1 MTTVVASP
9 LDVDPAHSRQAYQR
23 RWWIL
28 GVLCF
33 CLLVVSI
40 DNTILNVALPTLVE
54 ELHASASQ
62 LQWIVDAYTLVFAS
76 LLLTAGTMGDKF
88 GRRGA
93 LMVGLVIFGGGSAIS
108 AFVGS
113 ASALIVMRGVM
124 GLGGAFIM
132 PSTLS
137 ILTNV
142 FPSEERGRAIGIWA
156 GVSGLGVALG
166 PLTGGFLLE
175 HFWWGSVF
183 LVNVPV
189 VIVAVIATWFIVPRT
204 KDPTSPR
211 LDLVG
216 TVLSAVGLFAA
227 LYGVIEGPSKGWGS
241 STILGAFAIGA
252 VLLTSFVLWELHNPH
267 PMLDV
272 RFFKNPRFSAASL
285 AVTFVFFAMFGSL
298 FFLSQYMQFVLGYD
312 ALQTGLRLIPVAAV
326 LMIAAPTSSILT
338 RRFGTKLV
346 VAAGLAVV
354 GAGLLVLG
362 QASDDSG
369 YPLVLA
375 ALVLLGLGMGSAMAP
390 ATDSIMGSLPP
401 ERAGVGSAVN
411 DTTREIG
418 GALGVAI
425 LGSIAASQYTSA
437 MSGSASLKGLPTEA
451 VDAASNSIGGAV
463 TVAGRLAGTPL
474 QAAAAPLLAAANDA
488 FVSAM
493 THAVTIGAVAAGI
506 GALIALAFL
515 PARPRAEADTTDD
528 LGSLV
533 VSTAQTM
540 KTAPKGVFD
549 AALSLMSEA
558 GFASLSFSGVATRA
572 GVSTATIERLWTS
585 KLDMVTSVVEQMQA
599 EVPVPDTG
607 SLRSDCE
614 QFVDGVIRVMAA
626 PDARPV
632 IANLV
637 GEAGR
642 DPELA
647 AKLRARLIAPRRA
660 EVVRMLAT
668 GQARGELPADAD
680 LEFLAD
686 LLVSP
691 LYYRVLVSGEPLDP
705 GLAHEITDAVLGPAP
720 AGAV

>member
-1 MTTVVASP
+1 MATAAIP
-9 LDVDPAHSRQAYQR
+9 ALDLDPAHSQQAYQR

-93 LMVGLVIFGGGSAIS
+93 LMVGLLVFGTGSAIS

-142 FPSEERGRAIGIWA
+142 FPSGERARAIGIWA

-189 VIVAVIATWFIVPRT
+189 VIVAVTATWFIVPRT
-204 KDPTSPR
+204 KDPTDPK
-211 LDLVG
+211 LDMVG

-227 LYGVIEGPSKGWGS
+227 LYAIIEGPSQGWTS
-241 STILGAFAIGA
+241 TTILVAFAIGI
-252 VLLTSFVLWELHNPH
+252 VLLTGFVLWELHSRH

-312 ALQTGLRLIPVAAV
+312 ALQTGLRLIPVAVV
-326 LMIAAPTSSILT
+326 LMIAAPSSSILT
-338 RRFGTKLV
+338 RHFGTKLV
-346 VAAGLAVV
+346 VAGGLAVV

-362 QASDDSG
+362 QASTDSG
-369 YPLVLA
+369 YTLVVV
-375 ALVLLGLGMGSAMAP
+375 ALVLLGLGMGTAMAP

-425 LGSIAASQYTSA
+425 LGSIAATRYTSA
-437 MSGSASLKGLPTEA
+437 MTSSASLQGLPTA
-451 VDAASNSIGGAV
+451 AADAASNSIGGAV
-463 TVAGRLAGTPL
+463 TVASKLAGTPL
-474 QAAAAPLLAAANDA
+474 ASAAEPLLAAAKDA
-488 FVSAM
+488 FVAAM
-493 THAVTIGAVAAGI
+493 DHSVTIGAIAAGI
-506 GALIALAFL
+506 GALVALVFL
-515 PARPRAEADTTDD
+515 PARPRAEAEAKDD
-528 LGSLV
+528 LEPLV
-533 VSTAQTM
+533 VSTAQNL

-549 AALSLMSEA
+549 AALSSLAEA
-558 GFASLSFSGVATRA
+558 GFASLSFSGVATKA

-585 KLDMVTSVVEQMQA
+585 KLDMVTSVVEQLQA
-599 EVPVPDTG
+599 EVTLPDTG
-607 SLRSDCE
+607 SLRTDCE
-614 QFVDGVIRVMAA
+614 RFVGDVIEVMAA
-626 PDARPV
+626 PDAQPV

-660 EVVRMLAT
+660 EVVRMLAA
-668 GQARGELPADAD
+668 GQARGELPPDAD
-680 LEFLAD
+680 LGFLAD

-691 LYYRVLVSGEPLDP
+691 LYYRLLVSGEPLDP
-705 GLAHEITDAVLGPAP
+705 GLAREITDAVLGAAP
-720 AGAV
+720 AGRA

>member
-1 MTTVVASP
+1 MATAVAAP
-9 LDVDPAHSRQAYQR
+9 LDLDPAHSIQAYRR
-23 RWWIL
+23 RWVIL
-28 GVLCF
+28 AVLCF

-54 ELHASASQ
+54 ELHASASE

-76 LLLTAGTMGDKF
+76 MLLTAGTMGDKF

-93 LMVGLVIFGGGSAIS
+93 LMVGLLVFGSGSAIS

-113 ASALIVMRGVM
+113 PTQLIVMRGVM

-142 FPSEERGRAIGIWA
+142 FPSDERARAIGIWA

-189 VIVAVIATWFIVPRT
+189 VIVALVSTWFVVPRT
-204 KDPTSPR
+204 KDPTSPK

-216 TVLSAVGLFAA
+216 TVLSVTGLFAA
-227 LYGVIEGPSKGWGS
+227 LYGVIEGPAKGWGN
-241 STILGAFAIGA
+241 TQILIAFAAGA
-252 VLLTSFVLWELHNPH
+252 VLLLAFVLWELRSSH

-312 ALQTGLRLIPVAAV
+312 ALQTGLRLIPVAVV
-326 LMIAAPTSSILT
+326 LMIAAPTSSLLT
-338 RRFGTKLV
+338 KRFGTKLV
-346 VAAGLAVV
+346 VAVGLAVV
-354 GAGLLVLG
+354 AGGLLVLG
-362 QASDDSG
+362 QATVTSG
-369 YPLVLA
+369 YLLVAA
-375 ALVLLGLGMGSAMAP
+375 ALVLLGLGMGTAMAP

-411 DTTREIG
+411 DTTREVG

-437 MSGSASLKGLPTEA
+437 MSGSAVLKGLPTQA
-451 VDAASNSIGGAV
+451 VDAATNSIGGAV
-463 TVAGRLAGTPL
+463 TVASKLAGTPL
-474 QAAAAPLLAAANDA
+474 QSAATPLLNAANDA
-488 FVSAM
+488 FVTAM
-493 THAVTIGAVAAGI
+493 THAVTIGAVAAVI
-506 GALIALAFL
+506 GALVALAFL
-515 PARPRAEADTTDD
+515 PARPRAEAEAPDD
-528 LGSLV
+528 LQPLV
-533 VSTAQTM
+533 VSTAQTLR
-540 KTAPKGVFD
+540 TAPKGIVD
-549 AALSLMSEA
+549 AALSLLSEA
-558 GFASLSFSGVATRA
+558 GFASLNFSGVATRA

-585 KLDMVTSVVEQMQA
+585 KLDLVAAVVEQLQA
-599 EVPVPDTG
+599 AVAVPDTG
-607 SLRSDCE
+607 SLRTDCE
-614 QFVDGVIRVMAA
+614 QFVSEVIAVLAT
-626 PDARPV
+626 PDAQPV

-647 AKLRARLIAPRRA
+647 TKLRARLIAPRRA
-660 EVVRMLAT
+660 EVVRMLAA
-668 GQARGELPADAD
+668 GQARGELAADAD
-680 LEFLAD
+680 LAFLAD

-691 LYYRVLVSGEPLDP
+691 LYYRVLVTGDPLHAS
-705 GLAHEITDAVLGPAP
+705 LAREITDAVLGPASTQP
-720 AGAV
+720 A